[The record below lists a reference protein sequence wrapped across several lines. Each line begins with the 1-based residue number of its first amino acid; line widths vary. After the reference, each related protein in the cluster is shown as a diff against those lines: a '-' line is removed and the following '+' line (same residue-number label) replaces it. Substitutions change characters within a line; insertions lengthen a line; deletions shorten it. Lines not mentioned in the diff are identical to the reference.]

1 MYPES
6 NMAAAHKALPAL
18 VLAALACGLAPARA
32 LSAEVSATRY
42 AENPLI
48 TVRSD
53 PSLGDNVNGPSIIK
67 VPSWVK
73 NPLGRYY
80 MYFAHHRGTFIRL
93 AYADSLHGPWK
104 IYKPGVLDVSATAL
118 YRPQPDPP
126 YEIYGVYTHV
136 ASPEVLVDEQ
146 NQRLIMWVHG
156 QFSDGKRWPDDPV
169 AAHTWLREHGYSQV
183 TQVTVSKDGLHF
195 EARPVI
201 SKEPYLRVFQHGGEY
216 FGLVRLG
223 RLVHSTDP
231 LKPFENGP
239 DPFRDTPY
247 SGKVRHVAV
256 HVEGDTLHIFLSV
269 IGAAPESILHTT
281 MSLAGDWQNWK
292 VGPFD
297 EVLKPEAPYECPD
310 WPVRASEVGEI
321 YGAARQLRDPALHV
335 EKTAGGK
342 DKLTLLYTVCGEQGV
357 AAADVEIGGSRAP
370 Q

>member
-1 MYPES
+1 MIQTRSAP
-6 NMAAAHKALPAL
+6 PAL
-18 VLAALACGLAPARA
+18 VIAALACALASAQA
-32 LSAEVSATRY
+32 LTAEVSATRF
-42 AENPLI
+42 AENPLV
-48 TVRSD
+48 TFRSD

-104 IYKPGVLDVSATAL
+104 VYVPGVLDVSATAL

-136 ASPEVLVDEQ
+136 ASPEVMVDEK

-156 QFSDGKRWPDDPV
+156 QFSDGRRWPDDPTE
-169 AAHTWLREHGYSQV
+169 AHAWLRANGYSQV

-195 EARPVI
+195 EAQPVI
-201 SKEPYLRVFQHGGEY
+201 SKEPYLRVFQRGDEY
-216 FGLVRLG
+216 FGIVRLG
-223 RLVHSTDP
+223 RLVRSTDP
-231 LKPFENGP
+231 LKPFESGP
-239 DPFRDTPY
+239 DPFRETPY
-247 SGKVRHVAV
+247 TGKVRHVAL
-256 HVEGDTLHIFLSV
+256 HVEGDTLHVFFSV

-281 MSLAGDWQNWK
+281 MSLTGDWQNWK
-292 VGPFD
+292 IDAVD
-297 EVLKPEAPYECPD
+297 EVLKPEARYECPD

-335 EKTAGGK
+335 ERTAAGR
-342 DKLTLLYTVCGEQGV
+342 DKLTLLYTVCGEQGI
-357 AAADVEIGGSRAP
+357 AAADIEIGNR
-370 Q
+370 